1 MVENKK
7 NHINDMISLKFTYLW
22 VLLIVGEYFIQG
34 KQAKIN
40 QMVAEYERTLLEVV
54 KGENL

>member
-1 MVENKK
+1 
-7 NHINDMISLKFTYLW
+7 MISFKFAYLW

-34 KQAKIN
+34 IQAEIN
-40 QMVAEYERTLLEVV
+40 QMVAEYERTLPEV

>member
-1 MVENKK
+1 
-7 NHINDMISLKFTYLW
+7 MISFKFAYLW
-22 VLLIVGEYFIQG
+22 VLFIVGEYFIQD

-40 QMVAEYERTLLEVV
+40 QMVAEYERTHPEVV